1 MSIKTYALNNHVP
14 IIKDEGLN
22 LLLATI
28 KENKAKAI
36 LELGTAIGY
45 SAINMAKL
53 GNDILI
59 DTIERDPAMYAKALE
74 NVEASGLQKQIRL
87 FFSDIKDFVPD
98 REYDLIFV
106 DAAKAQYGRYLEQFY
121 PYLQDGGCY
130 FFDNMVF
137 HNMIYDIDNIQN
149 RNTRQLVKKICRFR
163 EIVQDDR
170 RFDIIKKDD
179 IGDGVWIVYKRSLK
193 K

>member
-59 DTIERDPAMYAKALE
+59 DTFDDTPT
-74 NVEASGLQKQIRL
+74 V
-87 FFSDIKDFVPD
+87 
-98 REYDLIFV
+98 
-106 DAAKAQYGRYLEQFY
+106 LEQY
-121 PYLQDGGCY
+121 ADEL
-130 FFDNMVF
+130 
-137 HNMIYDIDNIQN
+137 
-149 RNTRQLVKKICRFR
+149 
-163 EIVQDDR
+163 
-170 RFDIIKKDD
+170 
-179 IGDGVWIVYKRSLK
+179 KRAVELLEVE
-193 K
+193 

>member
-14 IIKDEGLN
+14 IIKDEGLD

-59 DTIERDPAMYAKALE
+59 DTIEI
-74 NVEASGLQKQIRL
+74 S
-87 FFSDIKDFVPD
+87 FFISM
-98 REYDLIFV
+98 E
-106 DAAKAQYGRYLEQFY
+106 FY
-121 PYLQDGGCY
+121 
-130 FFDNMVF
+130 
-137 HNMIYDIDNIQN
+137 
-149 RNTRQLVKKICRFR
+149 ICRIP
-163 EIVQDDR
+163 EIMNIHTTFQCQR
-170 RFDIIKKDD
+170 N
-179 IGDGVWIVYKRSLK
+179 
-193 K
+193 